1 MAAEAAVAAKAAKE
15 VAVVTAE
22 VEDVEVGSGIGLIVS
37 VLVME
42 EQAVMVVMA
51 E

>member
-1 MAAEAAVAAKAAKE
+1 MEAAAEAAAKAAKE

-22 VEDVEVGSGIGLIVS
+22 VEDVEVGSVIVLIVS
-37 VLVME
+37 VQTMVDR
-42 EQAVMVVMA
+42 AVMVVLA

>member
-1 MAAEAAVAAKAAKE
+1 MAAKAAKE

-22 VEDVEVGSGIGLIVS
+22 VEDVEVGSVIVLIVS
-37 VLVME
+37 VLIME
-42 EQAVMVVMA
+42 EQAVMVVVA

>member
-1 MAAEAAVAAKAAKE
+1 MAAKAAKE

-22 VEDVEVGSGIGLIVS
+22 VEDVEVGSVIVLIVF
-37 VLVME
+37 VQTME
-42 EQAVMVVMA
+42 EQAVMVVLA

>member
-1 MAAEAAVAAKAAKE
+1 MAVKAALA

-22 VEDVEVGSGIGLIVS
+22 VEDVEVGSVIVLIVS
-37 VLVME
+37 VQTME
-42 EQAVMVVMA
+42 EQAVAVVMA

>member
-1 MAAEAAVAAKAAKE
+1 MEAAAEAAAKAAKE

-22 VEDVEVGSGIGLIVS
+22 VEDVEVGSVIVLIVS